1 MAIHPIDLSLVYT
14 QMDNVAKFNASQNQ
28 VAQAIN
34 QSALD
39 KGAIDN
45 LEKSKTGQEAAKNE
59 SSSTKIKKDGGS
71 GGGSSLY
78 PGSGK
83 KKNHSSDD
91 GEDNRDGQ
99 KEISDPRLGLHVDI
113 TG

>member
-1 MAIHPIDLSLVYT
+1 MAIHPIDLSVVYT

-45 LEKSKTGQEAAKNE
+45 LEKSKTVQEAAKNE
-59 SSSTKIKKDGGS
+59 STSTKIKKDGGS
-71 GGGSSLY
+71 GGGSGAY
-78 PGSGK
+78 QGNGK
-83 KKNHSSDD
+83 KRRSSDD
-91 GEDNRDGQ
+91 GKEKNDGQ
-99 KEISDPRLGLHVDI
+99 QEISDPRLGLHVDI